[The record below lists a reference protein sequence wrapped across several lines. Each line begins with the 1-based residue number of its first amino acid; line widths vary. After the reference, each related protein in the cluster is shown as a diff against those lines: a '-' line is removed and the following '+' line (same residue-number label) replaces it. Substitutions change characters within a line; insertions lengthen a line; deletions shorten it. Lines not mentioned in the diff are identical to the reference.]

1 MADKDFVVKNGL
13 VVNTNLILANSSLFR
28 VGIACSSPDAVL
40 TVGGTA
46 NVQGVATVTGNVFF
60 GANATVSSNL
70 YVSNYANVV
79 GSANVGGTFG
89 VTGAVTFAA
98 TANVGANIQIS
109 TTRIFIGNSISS
121 VFTNSSFISVGN
133 STVNSTINSTAISG
147 VIDNANRLGGLS
159 ATDFITAT
167 GSQTRSGNSTF
178 NANVILGSSSIA
190 VGVQANSSYGNPG
203 DSLIS
208 NGTATYWAIPPVGAN
223 SLGGTGGI
231 QYYNGTQQTYPSG
244 ASPALSFND
253 TSNSLSVG
261 NTIIVGGATV
271 NSTIYTGK
279 SYDSNQLEGRGAS
292 SYVNTSGAYTISGAH
307 TRTGET
313 TFNANAT
320 VNRVFAFANA
330 ISANGGNGTSG
341 HVLTSAASGNAYWAR
356 AVNTD
361 AQYIWTNTTTFSNSV
376 TITNSVTIG
385 NSSSTAD
392 LSIFYTLTANGVS
405 GEAGQFLTSAGASG
419 RAYWKTP
426 LNSNST
432 GGVGSVQFH
441 NGTTFGSAA
450 GLTFSASSNSLSV
463 ANSIIVGT
471 ATLNSTSFPGK
482 AGDSDKLGGLA
493 ASGYVN
499 STGAYTFS
507 GVHIHNANISIAAS
521 SKLLLDGVAGIDGQ
535 VVGSNS
541 AGGIYWRTLPAGTV
555 TAVKA
560 GNGIS
565 TASTFDITGSGTLY
579 VDSGNGLITD
589 ADSVRVRAGNSSI
602 VSNTTGVWIGDIPWS
617 KIYGQPAFFSGVYA
631 DLTSK
636 PTLFSGSYNDLT
648 NKPTIPTKT
657 SDITND
663 SGYIGT
669 AGLSTYALKAAPTF
683 TGLTTVAGLRI
694 TGSYY
699 TSITTLGSGTSFS
712 INCALG
718 NYFTATSTG
727 TTTIS
732 FSGAPASGNL
742 YSMIIRLTGGGNY
755 TVAWPASVKWQ
766 GAVAPTPTTNTDIWV
781 FSTDDGGTSW
791 RGNLT
796 LKDYR

>member
-13 VVNTNLILANSSLFR
+13 VVNSSLIFANAAASQ

-70 YVSNYANVV
+70 YVSNYANVA

-98 TANVGANIQIS
+98 TANVGTNVQIS
-109 TTRIFIGNSISS
+109 TTRIFIGNSTSS

-133 STVNSTINSTAISG
+133 STVNTTVNSSVISG
-147 VIDNANRLGGLS
+147 VIDNANRLGGLF
-159 ATDFITAT
+159 ATNYITAT
-167 GSQTRSGNSTF
+167 GEQTRSGNSIFT
-178 NANVILGSSSIA
+178 ANVILGNSIVT

-203 DSLIS
+203 DSLVS
-208 NGTATYWAIPPVGAN
+208 NGSATYWAIPPVGAN
-223 SLGGTGGI
+223 SVGGTGGI
-231 QYYNGTQQTYPSG
+231 QYYNGTNQGYPSG
-244 ASPALSFND
+244 ASAGLTFND
-253 TSNSLSVG
+253 VSNNLSVG
-261 NTIIVGGATV
+261 NTVIVNSVSVGNSTVNATV
-271 NSTIYTGK
+271 NSTIYTGT
-279 SYDSNQLEGRGAS
+279 SYNSVQFDGRGSS
-292 SYVNTSGAYTISGAH
+292 SYVNTSGTYTISGAH

-313 TFNANAT
+313 VFNANAT
-320 VNRVFAFANA
+320 VNRVFTFANA
-330 ISANGGNGTSG
+330 ISANGANGTTG
-341 HVLTSAASGNAYWAR
+341 HVLTSAASGNVYWTR

-361 AQYIWTNTTTFSNSV
+361 AQYVWTNTISF
-376 TITNSVTIG
+376 TNSVAIA
-385 NSSSTAD
+385 SAFS
-392 LSIFYTLTANGVS
+392 ANGSNGTTDQV
-405 GEAGQFLTSAGASG
+405 LVSAGAG
-419 RAYWKTP
+419 ATYWKNSI
-426 LNSNST
+426 NSNTAAGT
-432 GGVGSVQFH
+432 GGVQYH
-441 NGTTFGSAA
+441 NGTTFGANA
-450 GLTFSASSNSLSV
+450 GLTFSAGSNNLSV
-463 ANSIIVGT
+463 ANSIVLNG
-471 ATLNSTSFPGK
+471 ATINSTSFPGT
-482 AGDSDKLGGLA
+482 ANSATYFGGALA
-493 ASGYVN
+493 SAYIN
-499 STGAYTFS
+499 SSADYTFT
-507 GVHIHNANISIAAS
+507 GIHTHNANLVIGTAAR
-521 SKLLLDGVAGIDGQ
+521 VQAGGQ
-535 VVGSNS
+535 VGLNGQVLASN
-541 AGGIYWRTLPAGTV
+541 GNGVNWINPATGTV
-555 TAVKA
+555 ISVAA

-565 TASTFDITGSGTLY
+565 TASGLAITGSGTIY
-579 VDSGNGLITD
+579 IDSGNGLITD
-589 ADSVRVRAGNSSI
+589 TDSVRVKAGNSSI
-602 VSNTTGVWIGDIPWS
+602 VSNTTGVWIGDVPWT

-648 NKPTIPTKT
+648 NKPTIPT
-657 SDITND
+657 DLNQLTNTP
-663 SGYIGT
+663 GYIN
-669 AGLSTYALKAAPTF
+669 ASSISAAYATKAAPTF
-683 TGLTTVAGLRI
+683 TGLTTVSGLRI

-699 TSITTLGSGTSFS
+699 TSITTLGSGTSFA

-727 TTTIS
+727 TTSIS

-755 TVAWPASVKWQ
+755 TVSWPAAVKWQ